1 LRRKAEA
8 SRKAHDGLIG
18 IAMQVYLPIAEMSVD
33 ALLLLGIGFGVGWLS
48 GLFGVGGGFLLT
60 PLLMLIGI
68 PSAVAVASGAN
79 QTLGAS
85 ISGLIAQWR
94 RGNVDWRMGLTLFA
108 GGLLGSALGVQIFA
122 LLKRWGQVDVAVS
135 LFYVVILGIVG
146 ALMVRESV
154 TALLRRRRGAAPKR
168 KLHEHTWLHGLPF
181 KLRFRDSRLYISV
194 IPPLVIGFGIGM
206 LSAIMGVGGG
216 FMLVPAM
223 IYILGMPTA
232 IVIGT
237 SLFQVV
243 FVSANVTLL
252 QAWQVGSVDIVLTM
266 LLLVGGVAGA
276 QFGAAMGT
284 KLRGEETRA
293 LLGLL
298 VLSVAIGLAWNLL
311 QTPSRAFT
319 ISPIS

>member
-1 LRRKAEA
+1 
-8 SRKAHDGLIG
+8 
-18 IAMQVYLPIAEMSVD
+18 MQVYLPIAEMSVD

-68 PSAVAVASGAN
+68 PSTVAVASGAN

-154 TALLRRRRGAAPKR
+154 TALLRRRRGAAPRR

-266 LLLVGGVAGA
+266 LLLAGGVAGA

-298 VLSVAIGLAWNLL
+298 VLSVAFGLAWNLL

-319 ISPIS
+319 LGPLL

>member
-1 LRRKAEA
+1 
-8 SRKAHDGLIG
+8 
-18 IAMQVYLPIAEMSVD
+18 
-33 ALLLLGIGFGVGWLS
+33 
-48 GLFGVGGGFLLT
+48 
-60 PLLMLIGI
+60 
-68 PSAVAVASGAN
+68 
-79 QTLGAS
+79 
-85 ISGLIAQWR
+85 
-94 RGNVDWRMGLTLFA
+94 
-108 GGLLGSALGVQIFA
+108 
-122 LLKRWGQVDVAVS
+122 
-135 LFYVVILGIVG
+135 
-146 ALMVRESV
+146 
-154 TALLRRRRGAAPKR
+154 LLRRRRGTAPRR

-194 IPPLVIGFGIGM
+194 IPPLAIGFGIGM

>member
-1 LRRKAEA
+1 
-8 SRKAHDGLIG
+8 
-18 IAMQVYLPIAEMSVD
+18 MQVYLPIAEMSVD

-85 ISGLIAQWR
+85 ISGLVAQWR

-154 TALLRRRRGAAPKR
+154 SALLRRRRGAAPRR

-194 IPPLVIGFGIGM
+194 IPPLAIGFGIGI

-266 LLLVGGVAGA
+266 LLLAGGVAGA

-284 KLRGEETRA
+284 KLRGEETRV

-298 VLSVAIGLAWNLL
+298 VLSVAFGLAWNLL

-319 ISPIS
+319 LGPIS

>member
-1 LRRKAEA
+1 
-8 SRKAHDGLIG
+8 
-18 IAMQVYLPIAEMSVD
+18 MQVYLPIAEMSVD

-68 PSAVAVASGAN
+68 PPAVAVASGAN

-94 RGNVDWRMGLTLFA
+94 RRNVDWRMGLTLFA

-135 LFYVVILGIVG
+135 LFYVVILGVVG

-154 TALLRRRRGAAPKR
+154 TALLRRRRGPAPRR

-194 IPPLVIGFGIGM
+194 IPPLAIGFGIGM

-223 IYILGMPTA
+223 IYILGMPTS

-266 LLLVGGVAGA
+266 LLLAGGVAGA

-284 KLRGEETRA
+284 RLRGEETRA

-298 VLSVAIGLAWNLL
+298 VLSVAFALAWNLL
-311 QTPSRAFT
+311 QTPSRAF
-319 ISPIS
+319 SLGPLL

>member
-1 LRRKAEA
+1 
-8 SRKAHDGLIG
+8 
-18 IAMQVYLPIAEMSVD
+18 MQVYLPIAEMSVD

-154 TALLRRRRGAAPKR
+154 SALLRRRRGAAPRR
-168 KLHEHTWLHGLPF
+168 KLHEHTWLHGLPY
-181 KLRFRDSRLYISV
+181 KMRFRDSRLYISV
-194 IPPLVIGFGIGM
+194 IPPLAIGFGIGM

-266 LLLVGGVAGA
+266 LLLAGGVAGA

-298 VLSVAIGLAWNLL
+298 VLSVAFALAWNLL

-319 ISPIS
+319 LGPIS

>member
-1 LRRKAEA
+1 
-8 SRKAHDGLIG
+8 
-18 IAMQVYLPIAEMSVD
+18 MQVYLPIAEMSVD

-154 TALLRRRRGAAPKR
+154 TALLRRRRGAAPRR

-194 IPPLVIGFGIGM
+194 IPPLAIGFGIGV

-319 ISPIS
+319 LGPML

>member
-1 LRRKAEA
+1 
-8 SRKAHDGLIG
+8 
-18 IAMQVYLPIAEMSVD
+18 MQVYLPIAEMSVD

-60 PLLMLIGI
+60 PLLILIGI
-68 PSAVAVASGAN
+68 PSPVAVASGAN

-85 ISGLIAQWR
+85 VSGLIAQWR
-94 RGNVDWRMGLTLFA
+94 RDNVDLRMGVVLLA
-108 GGLLGSALGVQIFA
+108 GGFVGSALGVQLFA
-122 LLKRWGQVDVAVS
+122 FLRRAGQVDVAVS
-135 LFYVVILGIVG
+135 FFYVVVLGTVG

-154 TALLRRRRGAAPKR
+154 RAIIRRRRTGVASAR
-168 KLHEHTWLHGLPF
+168 TGEHTWLHGLPF
-181 KLRFRDSRLYISV
+181 KMRFRKSRLYISIV
-194 IPPLVIGFGIGM
+194 PPLMVGFGIGI
-206 LSAIMGVGGG
+206 LSAVMGVGGG

-223 IYILGMPTA
+223 IYLLGMPTSV
-232 IVIGT
+232 VIGT

-266 LLLVGGVAGA
+266 LLLAGGVAGA
-276 QFGAAMGT
+276 QFGASMGT

-298 VLSVAIGLAWNLL
+298 VLAVALGLAWDLV
-311 QTPSRAFT
+311 RAPESLFT
-319 ISPIS
+319 IGPAR